1 MARNLSHFRTKTHEL
16 HTARNTLKFWQHLG
30 LRSYIENLSVN
41 VEFAEF
47 IIHNIQRV
55 CFI

>member
-41 VEFAEF
+41 AKFAEF